1 MNGSKH
7 QRRSHRAKAHVWANG
22 AHERMVQYARQ
33 NGQPLARGSANWMQM
48 LQYMAFV
55 ALKGGRGLCYM
66 SVERIAGHAANT
78 DRTVQRMTALAEAS
92 GVLILVEAGGRRRGN
107 RRRAN
112 CWRIN
117 PQCMSAPPPRR
128 SSRTE
133 EGQLVAQCE
142 ENGVAPKESR
152 GDTFV
157 GADPPTGVVDPDGG
171 VIHASP
177 PVLESSDE
185 DEMTGPELF
194 AWFDAHQRSRFRRR

>member
-22 AHERMVQYARQ
+22 AHERMVQYGRQ

-133 EGQLVAQCE
+133 KGQLVAGSRVVCLPPRSE
-142 ENGVAPKESR
+142 SERHSLPRAPSSSGPCGLRSLRDRRSAQPTCSR
-152 GDTFV
+152 GL
-157 GADPPTGVVDPDGG
+157 GRP
-171 VIHASP
+171 
-177 PVLESSDE
+177 
-185 DEMTGPELF
+185 
-194 AWFDAHQRSRFRRR
+194 

>member
-1 MNGSKH
+1 
-7 QRRSHRAKAHVWANG
+7 
-22 AHERMVQYARQ
+22 
-33 NGQPLARGSANWMQM
+33 M

-55 ALKGGRGLCYM
+55 AFKGGRGLCYM
-66 SVERIAGHAANT
+66 PVGRIAGNAANA
-78 DRTVQRMTALAEAS
+78 DRTVQRMTKLAEAS

-117 PQCMSAPPPRR
+117 TQCMSAPPPRR
-128 SSRTE
+128 FSRTGRDE
-133 EGQLVAQCE
+133 LVAQCE
-142 ENGVAPKESR
+142 ENGAAPKENR

-177 PVLESSDE
+177 PVIESCDE
-185 DEMTGPELF
+185 DEMTADELF
-194 AWFDAHQRSRFRRR
+194 DAYWAGRPPWLRPR